1 MLIGHVSIWTK
12 QHMAK
17 STMLP
22 FVCSWHKN
30 LRDKSQVGL
39 QNVKN

>member
-22 FVCSWHKN
+22 LCAWHKN